1 MGTDSASTDQP
12 TDATAK
18 SSAALLRPVLRLL
31 GAIGEDRAMFW
42 RSTFSMG
49 AFQICAALAAGLS
62 AYTASLVVTDPGSQ
76 GLATLLLVGLA
87 VAVIANGLFTW
98 IESWLSHVLAYRVI
112 DRLRL
117 RLHDAIER
125 ITPGGLK
132 RRRAGEVSGAAM
144 ADIESLE
151 WFYAH
156 TVGAGLNAAVGPL
169 LVVGALAALTGPW
182 ALIPL
187 AGVACLLTVPW
198 LMGPLQAR
206 QGKQVRDELGEL
218 KAASLE
224 GAEGLREMLSLG
236 LAEHQKRRMLETTAR
251 VQRRKRAAALRSGA
265 ESALADLIVAAT
277 TIGYVLALAAAV
289 RAGSLDAAL
298 FPAAIVLLGA
308 AFAPAAGIFP
318 MFQRLGE
325 MSAAAARVLDVLD
338 APSPVAET
346 DGVAAP
352 ERRGAIRFDAVDFA
366 YDTGTPVLKG
376 LGFALEPGE
385 HVALVG
391 ASGAGKTTVA
401 HLLIR
406 FWDPTSG
413 RILLDGA
420 DLHAI
425 GTADLRER
433 VALIPQ
439 QPYVFRGTVRSNL
452 RIAAPDA
459 TEAAMWKALEGA
471 QLADTVR
478 DWPNGL
484 DEPVGENGATLSG
497 GQRQR
502 LAIAQAFLREPD
514 LLIMD
519 EAAAHL
525 DGLGEQALA
534 AAVAEVQAGRT
545 TLVIA
550 HRVSTIRHADRVLFI
565 EDGRIAAAGTHDDL
579 LERSAEYRSLLA
591 QAERTEADVEPAATR
606 LGWSGAE

>member
-1 MGTDSASTDQP
+1 MPTEPSATP
-12 TDATAK
+12 A

-42 RSTFSMG
+42 RSTASMG
-49 AFQICAALAAGLS
+49 AYQLFAAAAAGLS
-62 AYTASLVVTDPGSQ
+62 AATAALVATDPGAT
-76 GLATLLLVGLA
+76 GTATLLLIGLA
-87 VAVIANGLFTW
+87 VAVAANGLFTW
-98 IESWLSHVLAYRVI
+98 AESWLSHVLAYRVL

-151 WFYAH
+151 WFFAH

-169 LVVGALAALTGPW
+169 LVVAALAVLTGPA

-187 AGVACLLTVPW
+187 AGVACLLAVPW

-206 QGKQVRDELGEL
+206 QGKRVRDELGEL

-236 LAEHQKRRMLETTAR
+236 LAERQKRRMLETTAR
-251 VQRRKRAAALRSGA
+251 VQRRKRAAALRAGA

-277 TIGYVLALAAAV
+277 TLAYVLALAAAV
-289 RAGSLDAAL
+289 RAGDLDAAL

-338 APSPVAET
+338 APPAVAET
-346 DGVAAP
+346 RGGADP
-352 ERRGAIRFDAVDFA
+352 ERRGAVRFEAVEFA
-366 YDTGTPVLKG
+366 YDPGTPVLKG
-376 LGFALEPGE
+376 LDFALAPGE
-385 HVALVG
+385 HAALVG
-391 ASGAGKTTVA
+391 ASGAGKSTIA
-401 HLLIR
+401 HLLVR
-406 FWDPTSG
+406 FWDPVSG
-413 RILLDGA
+413 RVLLDGA
-420 DLHAI
+420 DLRDVD
-425 GTADLRER
+425 TAALRAR

-452 RIAAPDA
+452 EIAAPAA
-459 TEAAMWKALEGA
+459 TEAAMWRALESA
-471 QLADTVR
+471 QLAGTVR
-478 DWPNGL
+478 DWPGGL
-484 DEPVGENGATLSG
+484 DEPVGEGGATLSG

-514 LLIMD
+514 LLVMD

-534 AAVAEVQAGRT
+534 AAVAEIQAGRT

-550 HRVSTIRHADRVLFI
+550 HRISTIRHADRVLFI
-565 EDGRIAAAGTHDDL
+565 EDGRIADEGAHEDL
-579 LERSAEYRSLLA
+579 LERNADYRSLLA
-591 QAERTEADVEPAATR
+591 QADRAETAESAAT
-606 LGWSGAE
+606 